1 MAQKDRADPG
11 VRSGRNTSRLRENWK
26 PFTARRAS
34 AQGLS
39 FITSTKTML
48 RRERRR
54 NGSKSRAPSA
64 FDATHGPRWSAREPV
79 ADKDAGGGSRGFYN
93 FLLRFNRGTRIS
105 GGP

>member
-54 NGSKSRAPSA
+54 NGSKSRAARA
-64 FDATHGPRWSAREPV
+64 FDATHGPRWPAHEPGPDQD
-79 ADKDAGGGSRGFYN
+79 AAGGHRGFQL
-93 FLLRFNRGTRIS
+93 FLLRLIRALR
-105 GGP
+105 